1 MSDQET
7 QDFGPAAVH
16 LLRGILYRDRA
27 DIWSLLLRHR
37 GRVETYF
44 DALRLDLYVDEA
56 EGFAYLRQREDAE
69 GEDFPRLMS
78 RRNLTY
84 PQTILLVLLRKRLLE
99 FESAGNE
106 TRLVLSS
113 QDMVEMMRIYWDEL
127 DTNERKREDQVMS
140 SIQKLVK
147 FKFLQPLKS
156 ERDRYEVGR
165 IIKAYLPI
173 EELAAVLQKMR
184 RYAREKAGVFIT
196 DNEGTENEQAD
207 A

>member
-27 DIWSLLLRHR
+27 DIWNLLLRHR
-37 GRVETYF
+37 GRIETYF
-44 DALRLDLYVDEA
+44 DAIQLDLYLDEA
-56 EGFAYLRQREDAE
+56 EGFAYLRQRENAE
-69 GEDFPRLMS
+69 GDDFPRLMS

-84 PQTILLVLLRKRLLE
+84 PQTILLVLLRKRVLE

-106 TRLVLSS
+106 SRLVLSG

-127 DTNERKREDQVMS
+127 DTNERKREDQVMQS
-140 SIQKLVK
+140 VKKLVK
-147 FKFLQPLKS
+147 FKFLQPLKN
-156 ERDRYEVGR
+156 ETDRYEVHR

-173 EELAAVLQKMR
+173 EELAVILQKMK
-184 RYAREKAGVFIT
+184 RYAREKAGVFI
-196 DNEGTENEQAD
+196 DDEEEVNKPAD